1 MKAVPPIS
9 DPNVYSVLVLP
20 ETVLFPKVTMTVAL
34 IEEREHLL
42 VEDLVAG
49 LTPGREVPPRLV
61 FSLCQ
66 WDSQYAEKLL
76 PNPIATLAE
85 LTDWELGGA
94 YERRIELKGI
104 ERVELGK
111 IVQQDPF
118 VRARVEPLGSPGWS
132 RPTRGKSLSQATEAL
147 RKQAQNLAF
156 GKDEPAAKFLLNT
169 LEWITDPGVLADYV
183 AHHLV
188 SDWYLKQ
195 EILEMVDPAERV
207 QALLEVLG
215 TGKDRLAR

>member
-1 MKAVPPIS
+1 MKAAPPTT

-42 VEDLVAG
+42 IEDLVTG
-49 LTPGREVPPRLV
+49 LTPGREANPRLV

-111 IVQQDPF
+111 TVQQDPF
-118 VRARVEPLGSPGWS
+118 IRARVEPLGSPGWS
-132 RPTRGKSLSQATEAL
+132 RPTRGKALKEATASLRQ
-147 RKQAQNLAF
+147 RAQNQAF
-156 GKDEPAAKFLLNT
+156 ARDEPAARILLNT
-169 LEWITDPGVLADYV
+169 LEWITDPGTLADYI

-195 EILEMVDPAERV
+195 EILEMIDPAERV

-215 TGKDRLAR
+215 SGKDRLAR